1 MIERRWFGNL
11 LLTLAILATPLL
23 SARTG
28 GAQEAR
34 FVTAAVE
41 CVRVLDAEGPL
52 PAVEVTIENQS
63 DLTLRIAYVQSF
75 GTLRSDD
82 GSLPGL
88 SLAKPKKISVTELS
102 DGERVTIEAPW
113 NGGELKRSDTI
124 VALIVTSAGVFLPAC
139 GDEEPQRMNYDGET
153 PDGASAQDAESAA
166 IAAATLGQLVS
177 WLAYPVLYALLHPD
191 ARSEVPYMAMAC
203 WYDQRFGAAA
213 GDERQMIYSTEVKEV
228 GHEPW
233 TWAVTG
239 DAYED
244 SAVVSYEQVIGTS
257 PDAEP
262 TEASMH
268 LVQVDGIWRWFFGG
282 SAEAIAKMPKECGLA
297 EFS

>member
-1 MIERRWFGNL
+1 MIDRRWFGSF

-23 SARTG
+23 SARTV
-28 GAQEAR
+28 GAQEER
-34 FVTAAVE
+34 FVSAAVE

-52 PAVEVTIENQS
+52 PTVEVTIENQS
-63 DLTLRIAYVQSF
+63 DLTLHIAFVQSF
-75 GTLRSDD
+75 GTLRSDE

-88 SLAKPKKISVTELS
+88 SLARPERISVTELP
-102 DGERVTIEAPW
+102 DGESVTLEAPW
-113 NGGELKRSDTI
+113 NGGELKKSDTI
-124 VALIVTSAGVFLPAC
+124 VAMIVTSAGIFLPGC
-139 GDEEPQRMNYDGET
+139 GDEEPQRMTYDGET

-166 IAAATLGQLVS
+166 IAAATLGQLES
-177 WLAYPVLYALLHPD
+177 WLAYPALYALLHPD
-191 ARSEVPYMAMAC
+191 ARSEVPYLAMAC
-203 WYDQRFGAAA
+203 WYDLRFGAAA
-213 GDERQMIYSTEVKEV
+213 GDERQTIYSTEVKEV
-228 GHEPW
+228 GREPW

-239 DAYED
+239 EAYEE
-244 SAVVSYEQVIGTS
+244 SAVVNYEQVIGTA

-282 SAEAIAKMPKECGLA
+282 SAEGIEKMPRNCDLA